1 MCLFPLHH
9 FVSESENALLSCP
22 PVVAMVGMSVLR
34 SAAAIAA
41 RLSPLKLGNNAPNL
55 LSRAIPRTDKG
66 KAHVGCLKMKRF
78 LISVAFTRFDLAL

>member
-1 MCLFPLHH
+1 
-9 FVSESENALLSCP
+9 
-22 PVVAMVGMSVLR
+22 MVGMSVLR

-41 RLSPLKLGNNAPNL
+41 RLSPLKLGNNAQNL

-78 LISVAFTRFDLAL
+78 STSVAFTRFDLAL